1 MNPVL
6 VRAGNLLRR
15 PGVLL
20 VVIALALGGTLLIF
34 VPLFGVPGYELGSAL
49 ACGVGVLGGLV
60 GIASARIARAS
71 GLVAGGAS
79 PWTFF
84 AAALSV
90 NLLVLIPPLVASVL
104 LAWTSS
110 HCDPFAY
117 LGFYPLLTV
126 PSAILASAAGCF
138 SGFLCRRKRWA
149 FATYALLLLL
159 SLVASAWPLVFGPQ
173 IYAYNHFLG
182 HLPGPLYDEL
192 LKLRPGLWWFRLETL
207 LLAGVLLG
215 MTWLLLTAG
224 AGRAEPLH
232 SRWGAIALIAVC
244 TAGSAAIER
253 HQIAW
258 GIRITD
264 QGLAEALGGVR
275 RSDHFLLTYPRGK
288 SSQEVERW
296 VRDLEFRH
304 RQLRELLGG
313 APLAPIRV
321 YLYRSAEQKQ
331 RLVGA
336 AQTQFA
342 KPWRLELHLN
352 DSTFPHP
359 ALKHE
364 LAHVMAAP
372 YGQGPFRVTSRFGIL
387 PVMGVIEGLAVA
399 ADNPVEDLSLH
410 QWAAAMRRQKLAP
423 DIRTLFSVTSFYA
436 NPAPRAYIL
445 AGSFL
450 RFLAETYGTEKLKRL
465 YRRGDFSEAFDRPLN
480 DLARQWEIF
489 VDGIPLDT
497 AAVDQAFA
505 RFRRASLFSRACAR
519 EVVRLA
525 ESAATSL
532 GDNPD
537 EALARYR
544 RCAALQPDEPSF
556 RLGQAVALEKLG
568 RIDEASE
575 ELAALSRR
583 VHSQPAQLAEA
594 LMAQADLAWRLGHR
608 ESAVGALREVLAL
621 RTSPA
626 MDRMARIKLAA
637 VDSPAAAAIRA
648 YFEPGSEELR
658 LFQLREAV
666 GVHPTNPYLS
676 YLLGRRLVQA
686 RAPLLALPYLSRA
699 LAEELPP
706 SIRREA
712 HRLKAESDYLSGD
725 CAAVDT
731 DVGLLPDLSLAL
743 KAEMSEWQERC
754 QFEKASFQGPLVPNP
769 AFR

>member
-1 MNPVL
+1 M
-6 VRAGNLLRR
+6 A
-15 PGVLL
+15 
-20 VVIALALGGTLLIF
+20 IALALGGTVLIF
-34 VPLFGVPGYELGSAL
+34 FPLFGVPGYELGSAI
-49 ACGVGVLGGLV
+49 ACGVGVLGGVV
-60 GIASARIARAS
+60 GIASARRARAS
-71 GLVAGGAS
+71 GRATSGDDL
-79 PWTFF
+79 WTVF
-84 AAALSV
+84 AAALSI
-90 NLLVLIPPLVASVL
+90 NLLVLIPPLVAPVL
-104 LAWTSS
+104 WTWTSS

-117 LGFYPLLTV
+117 LGFYPLLTI
-126 PSAILASAAGCF
+126 PSAILATAAGCF

-149 FATYALLLLL
+149 FATYGLLLLL
-159 SLVASAWPLVFGPQ
+159 SLVVSAWPLVFGPQ
-173 IYAYNHFLG
+173 LYVYNHFLG

-192 LKLRPGLWWFRLETL
+192 LKVRPGLWWFRLETL
-207 LLAGVLLG
+207 LLAGFLLG
-215 MTWLLLTAG
+215 ATSLFLTAG
-224 AGRAEPLH
+224 ARRAGLPH
-232 SRWGAIALIAVC
+232 SLWGAIALTATC
-244 TAGSAAIER
+244 AAGSVAIER
-253 HQIAW
+253 RQIAW
-258 GIRITD
+258 GIRMTD
-264 QGLAEALGGVR
+264 QALEKALGGVR
-275 RSDHFLLTYPRGK
+275 KSDHFLLTYPRGK

-304 RQLRELLGG
+304 QQLREFLGG
-313 APLAPIRV
+313 AALAPIRV

-342 KPWRLELHLN
+342 KPWRRELHIN
-352 DSTFPHP
+352 DSPFPHP
-359 ALKHE
+359 TLKHE

-423 DIRTLFSVTSFYA
+423 DIRTLFSLTSFYA
-436 NPAPRAYIL
+436 NAAPRAYVL

-465 YRRGDFSEAFDRPLN
+465 YRRGDFSEAFGRPLN
-480 DLARQWEIF
+480 DLARQWETF
-489 VDGIPLDT
+489 VDAIPLDT
-497 AAVDQAFA
+497 EAVDQAFA
-505 RFRRASLFSRACAR
+505 RFRRTSLFSRACAR
-519 EVVRLA
+519 EVVKLA
-525 ESAATSL
+525 ESAAASL

-544 RCAALQPDEPSF
+544 RCAELQPD
-556 RLGQAVALEKLG
+556 EKLG
-568 RIDEASE
+568 RINEASE
-575 ELAALSRR
+575 ELAALARR
-583 VHSQPAQLAEA
+583 GHSQHTLLAEA
-594 LMAQADLAWRLGHR
+594 LMAQADLAWRLGER
-608 ESAVGALREVLAL
+608 ESAVKALQGVLAL

-637 VDSPAAAAIRA
+637 IDSPAAAAIRA

-658 LFQLREAV
+658 LFQLREAI
-666 GVHPTNPYLS
+666 GAHPTNPYLS

-706 SIRREA
+706 SIRREG
-712 HRLKAESDYLSGD
+712 HRLKVEADYLSGD
-725 CAAVDT
+725 CAAVET

-754 QFEKASFQGPLVPNP
+754 QFEKESFGGPLVPNP

>member
-1 MNPVL
+1 MSPVL

-20 VVIALALGGTLLIF
+20 VAIALALGGTALIF
-34 VPLFGVPGYELGSAL
+34 FPLFGVPGYELGSAIS
-49 ACGVGVLGGLV
+49 CGVGVLGAV
-60 GIASARIARAS
+60 AGIASARSARAS
-71 GLVAGGAS
+71 GRATSAEDL
-79 PWTFF
+79 WTVF

-104 LAWTSS
+104 WAWTSS

-117 LGFYPLLTV
+117 LGFYPLLTI
-126 PSAILASAAGCF
+126 PSAILATAAGCF

-149 FATYALLLLL
+149 FAGCGLLLML
-159 SLVASAWPLVFGPQ
+159 SLLVSAWPLVFGPQ
-173 IYAYNHFLG
+173 LYVYNHFLG

-207 LLAGVLLG
+207 LLAGFLLG
-215 MTWLLLTAG
+215 ATSLFLTARARR
-224 AGRAEPLH
+224 AGLPH
-232 SRWGAIALIAVC
+232 SLSGAIALTALC
-244 TAGSAAIER
+244 AAGSVAIER

-264 QGLAEALGGVR
+264 QALEEALGGVR
-275 RSDHFLLTYPRGK
+275 KSDHFLVTYPRGK
-288 SSQEVERW
+288 SSQEVDRW

-304 RQLRELLGG
+304 RQLREFLGG

-342 KPWRLELHLN
+342 KPWRLELHVN
-352 DSTFPHP
+352 DSAFPHP

-372 YGQGPFRVTSRFGIL
+372 YGQGPFRVTSQFGIF

-423 DIRTLFSVTSFYA
+423 DVRTLFSLTSFYA
-436 NPAPRAYIL
+436 SAAPRAYVL

-465 YRRGDFSEAFDRPLN
+465 YRRGDFSEAFGRPLN
-480 DLARQWEIF
+480 DLARQWETF

-497 AAVDQAFA
+497 EAVDQAFA
-505 RFRRASLFSRACAR
+505 RFRRTSLFSRACAR
-519 EVVRLA
+519 EVVKLA
-525 ESAATSL
+525 ETAAASL

-544 RCAALQPDEPSF
+544 RCAELQPDEPSF
-556 RLGQAVALEKLG
+556 RLGQAAALEKLG

-575 ELAALSRR
+575 ELAALARR
-583 VHSQPAQLAEA
+583 VHSQPTLLAEA
-594 LMAQADLAWRLGHR
+594 LMAQADLAWRLGQR
-608 ESAVGALREVLAL
+608 ESAVKALQEVLAL

-637 VDSPAAAAIRA
+637 IDSPAAAAIRA

-658 LFQLREAV
+658 LFALREAI
-666 GVHPTNPYLS
+666 GAHPTNPYLS

-686 RAPLLALPYLSRA
+686 RAPVLALPYLSRA

-712 HRLKAESDYLSGD
+712 HRLRVEADYLSGD
-725 CAAVDT
+725 CAAVET

-743 KAEMSEWQERC
+743 KAEMSEWRERC
-754 QFEKASFQGPLVPNP
+754 QFEEASFQGPLVPNP